1 MAISATDIETRYSGG
16 AANTS
21 QAASLGGAMSTAGG
35 GAFADNVAN
44 NLYDDVSGAESAAGM
59 TDYRGFYVMN
69 NHGTLTLQGAVVFI
83 SSDTLS
89 TSTEIDLAVAA
100 EAMNVDMA
108 TIASETTVPSGVTF
122 SHPTTAATGLQLNG
136 ATGLTAGSRR
146 GVWARRVVTAGASAI
161 NDTGTIKVQG
171 DSAP

>member
-1 MAISATDIETRYSGG
+1 
-16 AANTS
+16 
-21 QAASLGGAMSTAGG
+21 MSTVAGG
-35 GAFADNVAN
+35 LIADNVAN
-44 NLYDDVSGAESAAGM
+44 NLFDDVSGAESAAGM
-59 TDYRGFYVMN
+59 TDYRGFYVKN
-69 NHGTLTLQGAVVFI
+69 NHGSLTLQGAVVFI

-89 TSTEIDLAVAA
+89 TSTEIDLAIAA
-100 EAMNVDMA
+100 EAVSTTMA

-122 SHPTTAATGLQLNG
+122 SHPTTAATGLQLNST
-136 ATGLTAGSRR
+136 TGLAAAAYR